1 MAMSDQMVLECIL
14 LWIITPWIACIRDRN
29 MALGTIKTF
38 GLNSPFFPKYYVTPA
53 RWIRKVFG
61 LKKQPVPRFT
71 LIELLISLLH
81 LVLGMTNIIL
91 TFALMDAQ
99 KTLKLF
105 RIYMYFIGLETIWF
119 LVMYFIYKYKKH

>member
-1 MAMSDQMVLECIL
+1 MSDQMVLECIL

-29 MALGTIKTF
+29 MALSTIKTF

>member
-1 MAMSDQMVLECIL
+1 MSDQMVLECIL

-61 LKKQPVPRFT
+61 LKKQPFPRFT

-119 LVMYFIYKYKKH
+119 LVMYFI

>member
-1 MAMSDQMVLECIL
+1 MSDQMVLECIL

-38 GLNSPFFPKYYVTPA
+38 GLNSPFVPKYYVTPA

>member
-1 MAMSDQMVLECIL
+1 MSDQMVLECIL

>member
-1 MAMSDQMVLECIL
+1 MSDKMVLECIL

>member
-1 MAMSDQMVLECIL
+1 MSDQMVLECVL

>member
-1 MAMSDQMVLECIL
+1 MSDQMVLECIL

-105 RIYMYFIGLETIWF
+105 RIYMYFMGLETIWF

>member
-1 MAMSDQMVLECIL
+1 MSDQMVLECIL

-29 MALGTIKTF
+29 MALCTIKTF

>member
-1 MAMSDQMVLECIL
+1 MSDQMVLECIL

-105 RIYMYFIGLETIWF
+105 RIYMANLF
-119 LVMYFIYKYKKH
+119 

>member
-1 MAMSDQMVLECIL
+1 
-14 LWIITPWIACIRDRN
+14 